1 MNSRQLTPT
10 QSDAVAV
17 CGIATLF
24 VSLTVVAQFALWMTT
39 TTTTAIAAEL
49 SIGVGFFVSLAAFL
63 VANTSSPR
71 ARAAICV
78 SFAIALPLLAIT
90 RTLVASPGGY
100 TLHAADIVLA
110 AGLYASHLWLC
121 RRALKAAPATA
132 HA

>member
-1 MNSRQLTPT
+1 MGSRQLTPT
-10 QSDAVAV
+10 QSDAVTV

-24 VSLTVVAQFALWMTT
+24 VSLTVVAQFALWM

-71 ARAAICV
+71 AHAAICV

-90 RTLVASPGGY
+90 RALVASPSGY
-100 TLHAADIVLA
+100 TPHAADIVLA